1 MSENEK
7 KTVKIKLERHLWPD
21 EMRERQRRKQVTA
34 LMIASLAVVFIV
46 GFLLGGTLHP
56 VRSSAGVGG
65 TVNQDKF
72 AQGKLDSIY
81 SIMKNEW
88 YFGKDDENLEQDLI
102 DSALYGMSSSALD
115 PHTTYMSA
123 EQTLA
128 FSTAI
133 DNNFVGIGIQYNAS
147 GPKIVTRVF
156 ADSPAYHAG
165 VQVGD
170 ILMKADGQDLTDLP
184 SDDVADLVR
193 GEAGTQVELEVL
205 RDNEPVTMTITRGEV
220 NNTVY
225 GEMLDGSLGYLEI
238 ISFGS
243 TTGVECER
251 YLSMMSEQ
259 GLERLII
266 DLRDNGGGY
275 LDALVS
281 VSSLFLPEDTLIMTQ
296 EYKDGRRVESHTTAG
311 QFENIQGIVILINGD
326 TASASEVLTLALK
339 EQRDDVTLIG
349 TQSYGKGSVQV
360 QRPFADGSVLK
371 YTNSRWL
378 SPNEE
383 WINGVGI
390 TPDQIVELP
399 PVLQTTTASFMM
411 EEDESYTLDQ
421 VSEHVASAQKA
432 LDFLGYPVGR
442 SDGYF
447 DASTAQALRR
457 YQAEHNLEA
466 SGVLDA
472 ATLQSLVSGVR
483 YRWSMDKSIDNQLQ
497 KAVSILN
504 GE

>member
-1 MSENEK
+1 M
-7 KTVKIKLERHLWPD
+7 D
-21 EMRERQRRKQVTA
+21 
-34 LMIASLAVVFIV
+34 
-46 GFLLGGTLHP
+46 
-56 VRSSAGVGG
+56 
-65 TVNQDKF
+65 
-72 AQGKLDSIY
+72 
-81 SIMKNEW
+81 
-88 YFGKDDENLEQDLI
+88 
-102 DSALYGMSSSALD
+102 
-115 PHTTYMSA
+115 
-123 EQTLA
+123 
-128 FSTAI
+128 
-133 DNNFVGIGIQYNAS
+133 
-147 GPKIVTRVF
+147 
-156 ADSPAYHAG
+156 
-165 VQVGD
+165 
-170 ILMKADGQDLTDLP
+170 
-184 SDDVADLVR
+184 
-193 GEAGTQVELEVL
+193 
-205 RDNEPVTMTITRGEV
+205 
-220 NNTVY
+220 
-225 GEMLDGSLGYLEI
+225 
-238 ISFGS
+238 
-243 TTGVECER
+243 
-251 YLSMMSEQ
+251 
-259 GLERLII
+259 RLII
-266 DLRDNGGGY
+266 DLRDNGGGNQ
-275 LDALVS
+275 DALVS
-281 VSSLFLPEDTLIMTQ
+281 ESSLFLPEDTLIMTQ

-339 EQRDDVTLIG
+339 EQRDDVTLVG

-432 LDFLGYPVGR
+432 LAFLDYPVGR

>member
-1 MSENEK
+1 
-7 KTVKIKLERHLWPD
+7 
-21 EMRERQRRKQVTA
+21 
-34 LMIASLAVVFIV
+34 
-46 GFLLGGTLHP
+46 
-56 VRSSAGVGG
+56 
-65 TVNQDKF
+65 
-72 AQGKLDSIY
+72 
-81 SIMKNEW
+81 
-88 YFGKDDENLEQDLI
+88 
-102 DSALYGMSSSALD
+102 
-115 PHTTYMSA
+115 
-123 EQTLA
+123 
-128 FSTAI
+128 
-133 DNNFVGIGIQYNAS
+133 
-147 GPKIVTRVF
+147 
-156 ADSPAYHAG
+156 
-165 VQVGD
+165 
-170 ILMKADGQDLTDLP
+170 
-184 SDDVADLVR
+184 
-193 GEAGTQVELEVL
+193 
-205 RDNEPVTMTITRGEV
+205 
-220 NNTVY
+220 
-225 GEMLDGSLGYLEI
+225 
-238 ISFGS
+238 
-243 TTGVECER
+243 
-251 YLSMMSEQ
+251 
-259 GLERLII
+259 
-266 DLRDNGGGY
+266 
-275 LDALVS
+275 
-281 VSSLFLPEDTLIMTQ
+281 MTQ

-432 LDFLGYPVGR
+432 LAFLDYPAGR

-447 DASTAQALRR
+447 DASTAQALRW
-457 YQAEHNLEA
+457 YQSEHNLEA

-483 YRWSMDKSIDNQLQ
+483 YRWSMDKSVDNQLQ